1 MAFPSASEVPT
12 TSPSHGS
19 TSGGHV
25 ESYGAYRRKRY
36 VLYHPRL
43 HQPIIMLFNKVN
55 ALHGFSKNNAADQPS
70 SGRMLE
76 MCGGENP

>member
-1 MAFPSASEVPT
+1 MALPSASEVPT

-25 ESYGAYRRKRY
+25 ESYEAYLRKRY

-43 HQPIIMLFNKVN
+43 HHPLKPY
-55 ALHGFSKNNAADQPS
+55 HRFSTHSWHTHSVCTDGTWDEPCVCNEHA
-70 SGRMLE
+70 
-76 MCGGENP
+76 

>member
-25 ESYGAYRRKRY
+25 ESYEAYRRKRY

-43 HQPIIMLFNKVN
+43 H
-55 ALHGFSKNNAADQPS
+55 
-70 SGRMLE
+70 
-76 MCGGENP
+76 

>member
-25 ESYGAYRRKRY
+25 ESYEAYLRKRY

-43 HQPIIMLFNKVN
+43 HHPKSSFSDI
-55 ALHGFSKNNAADQPS
+55 GFKIKCFTYLKHQSKPT
-70 SGRMLE
+70 
-76 MCGGENP
+76 